1 MAGGAGAEVGR
12 TWSGRLL
19 GDAGVNLDLRPA
31 WRRNDPEIE
40 HEAVEFWTRMANLP
54 ADVSAEKRARELAAV
69 AYRDGRLVGVATAV
83 IAPVEALRCKFAFY
97 RCAVAE
103 EERRSLASTALTVFT
118 RDLIERWSAEN
129 PDEGVLGL
137 AAIIESSA
145 LQQRQRDP
153 LWTNSGLNLVAFT
166 SKGKQL
172 RVAWFRHARVP
183 VG

>member
-1 MAGGAGAEVGR
+1 MAGGAGAEAGR

-19 GDAGVNLDLRPA
+19 GDAAVDLDLRPA
-31 WRRNDPEIE
+31 WRLDD
-40 HEAVEFWTRMANLP
+40 AVLEQDAIEFWKRMGILP
-54 ADVSAEKRARELAAV
+54 TGVSVEERVRELAAG

-153 LWTNSGLNLVAFT
+153 LWANSGLNLVAFT